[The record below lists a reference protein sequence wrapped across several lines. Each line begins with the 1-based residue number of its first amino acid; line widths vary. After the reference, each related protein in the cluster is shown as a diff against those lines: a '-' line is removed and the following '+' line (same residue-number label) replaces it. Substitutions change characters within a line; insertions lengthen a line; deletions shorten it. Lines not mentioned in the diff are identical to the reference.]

1 MAEKKKLLKEIYEK
15 LLSEAYAKNNDNLL
29 PIGKYDDEVAEKIEK
44 LITIDAQD
52 YEVAIDS
59 KDSKNYYDTYL
70 RIFYGIITCK
80 NEKDL
85 GEWKDPIIENNPWKK
100 ALENSEQFRSIAD
113 SDRNILEP
121 LIKKEIK
128 NFKNEILSEK
138 LTKFYN
144 VNNIVELLSKNS
156 DEKEKLERIID
167 KDIATKFYEAIFS
180 DFEHAFDGNFENP
193 RVIILGINPRLQDIK
208 HDSYELTKVYEKPFD
223 SKRPTLYSEKNKRLK
238 DKYYFIPNGFFFM
251 KNKEHTTPN
260 KIKEDFLLQITSI
273 EKDTPYALW
282 EFFPYATN
290 SENEWFGEIA
300 ISEKKITKYML
311 LKNFLPSQIWL
322 LCLLTFTIKKAL
334 FESERELYIF
344 CTKKEE
350 TFQKSFIKPYFE
362 DLLEITPTSN
372 VKVLLK
378 KGDRNRNFNVNN
390 ITPYFK
396 TQGTVFRKNA
406 FKKFYNVIWKI

>member
-1 MAEKKKLLKEIYEK
+1 
-15 LLSEAYAKNNDNLL
+15 
-29 PIGKYDDEVAEKIEK
+29 
-44 LITIDAQD
+44 
-52 YEVAIDS
+52 
-59 KDSKNYYDTYL
+59 
-70 RIFYGIITCK
+70 
-80 NEKDL
+80 
-85 GEWKDPIIENNPWKK
+85 
-100 ALENSEQFRSIAD
+100 
-113 SDRNILEP
+113 
-121 LIKKEIK
+121 
-128 NFKNEILSEK
+128 
-138 LTKFYN
+138 
-144 VNNIVELLSKNS
+144 
-156 DEKEKLERIID
+156 
-167 KDIATKFYEAIFS
+167 
-180 DFEHAFDGNFENP
+180 
-193 RVIILGINPRLQDIK
+193 VIILGINPRLKDIK

-223 SKRPTLYSEKNKRLK
+223 SKRPTLYSEKNKRSK

-344 CTKKEE
+344 CTKKEK

-396 TQGTVFRKNA
+396 TPETVFRKNA